1 MLIEWSEIRTQYG
14 IDTDCLQDAGRGS
27 PVNMRHWKAS
37 MVEVV
42 TVKCD
47 IKLEPDYIGHD
58 KGLFYFMNQGSQSRV
73 LQGEW
78 FTFCK
83 IILADWM

>member
-1 MLIEWSEIRTQYG
+1 M
-14 IDTDCLQDAGRGS
+14 A
-27 PVNMRHWKAS
+27 
-37 MVEVV
+37 EVV

-73 LQGEW
+73 LQGE
-78 FTFCK
+78 
-83 IILADWM
+83 